1 MQVMRSLEELKK
13 EANEINLNIRKLLL
27 NKHVFEEGLSE
38 KIAVVDKIAVL
49 RANYLKIQREIR
61 ERFY

>member
-1 MQVMRSLEELKK
+1 MKSLEELNKD
-13 EANEINLNIRKLLL
+13 ASNINLSIRKLLL
-27 NKHVFEEGLSE
+27 NKNVFEEGLSE

-49 RANYLKIQREIR
+49 RGEYLKVQREIR